1 MALLWLSAS
10 DTDDPTSEF
19 TEGAIA
25 LASFVLYHLT
35 GEKYTGVTTSTDA
48 YQTQYFDNTQRP
60 MIVNG
65 VISNYPAH
73 AQGLR
78 NLRLR
83 NQPVHSVQSIVTNG
97 VTMDPESYS
106 LRNNAYLVQNNGGV
120 WALNSH
126 DMLVTYTHG
135 TPIPRAGKLCAVRLA
150 NELIHAGKDD
160 GECTLPERV
169 QSVTRQGM
177 SFAILDPQDFI
188 QNGKVGIPMIDYF
201 IQAANPGKAKKK
213 AKIFSVDKP
222 RGERI
227 N

>member
-1 MALLWLSAS
+1 MAVLWLNAS
-10 DTDDPTSEF
+10 DTDDPTSEH
-19 TEGAIA
+19 TPGAMD

-60 MIVNG
+60 QIVNG
-65 VISNYPAH
+65 VISNFPAH

-78 NLRLR
+78 NLHLR
-83 NQPVHSVQSIVTNG
+83 HQPVHAVHSITANG
-97 VTMDPESYS
+97 ETMDPALYS
-106 LRNNAYLVQNNGGV
+106 LRNNSYVVHNNGGV
-120 WALNSH
+120 WALNSN
-126 DMLVTYTHG
+126 DLLITYTHG
-135 TPIPRAGKLCAVRLA
+135 NPIPRAGKLCAIRLA
-150 NELIHAGKDD
+150 NELIHQAKDD

-177 SFAILDPQDFI
+177 SFAILDPQNFI